1 MQKLR
6 FSFYKNYAIIHSK
19 VLVEEAEA
27 FMKILLEPG
36 TAEIVEKKS
45 RFIASMC
52 SVSTP
57 EEAQAFI
64 EQVKK
69 KYWDAK
75 HNCSAYVI
83 GKDAQYTRCND
94 DGEPAQTAGLPML
107 EVLLHSEVRNVA
119 VVVTR
124 YFGGTL
130 LGTGGLIR
138 AYGQTVKEAL
148 ANSVIGEE
156 VEGFMLTM
164 ETDYSDVGKVQY
176 LLAQKKITILNSVFE
191 QNVTFE
197 LQMRKEVLQGII
209 DDLVES
215 TAGRIRIKDK
225 KECTFLA
232 ETELADE

>member
-1 MQKLR
+1 
-6 FSFYKNYAIIHSK
+6 
-19 VLVEEAEA
+19 
-27 FMKILLEPG
+27 MKILLEAG
-36 TAEIVEKKS
+36 SAEIVEKKS
-45 RFIASMC
+45 RFIASLC
-52 SVSTP
+52 SVETP

-64 EQVKK
+64 EQIKK

-107 EVLLHSEVRNVA
+107 EVLLHSEVRNIA

-156 VEGFMLTM
+156 AEGYLLTI
-164 ETDYSDVGKVQY
+164 EADYSDVGKVQY
-176 LLAQKKITILNSVFE
+176 LLAQRKISIVNSVFE

-197 LQMRKEVLQGII
+197 LQMQKELLQGIV
-209 DDLVES
+209 DELVETTS
-215 TAGRIRIKDK
+215 GRIIIKEK
-225 KECTFLA
+225 KECTFLI
-232 ETELADE
+232 ETELESDKE

>member
-1 MQKLR
+1 
-6 FSFYKNYAIIHSK
+6 
-19 VLVEEAEA
+19 
-27 FMKILLEPG
+27 MKILLEAG
-36 TAEIVEKKS
+36 NAELVEKKS
-45 RFIASMC
+45 RFIASVC

-57 EEAQAFI
+57 EEAQSFI
-64 EQVKK
+64 EQIKK

-107 EVLLHSEVRNVA
+107 EVLLHSEVRNIV

-138 AYGQTVKEAL
+138 AYGQTVKQAL
-148 ANSVIGEE
+148 ENSVIGEE
-156 VEGFMLTM
+156 VEGY
-164 ETDYSDVGKVQY
+164 EVIIEADYSDVGKVQY
-176 LLAQKKITILNSVFE
+176 LLTQKQITVLNSVYA

-197 LQMRKEVLQGII
+197 LQMQKELLQEVT
-209 DDLVES
+209 DALVEA
-215 TAGRIRIKDK
+215 TCGRILIKDK
-225 KECTFLA
+225 KECTFVA
-232 ETELADE
+232 QTEI

>member
-1 MQKLR
+1 
-6 FSFYKNYAIIHSK
+6 
-19 VLVEEAEA
+19 
-27 FMKILLEPG
+27 MKILLEAG
-36 TAEIVEKKS
+36 NAELVEKKS
-45 RFIASMC
+45 RFIASVC

-57 EEAQAFI
+57 EEAQSFI
-64 EQVKK
+64 EQIKK

-107 EVLLHSEVRNVA
+107 EVLLHSEVRNIV

-138 AYGQTVKEAL
+138 AYGQTVKQAL
-148 ANSVIGEE
+148 ENSVIGEE
-156 VEGFMLTM
+156 IEGY
-164 ETDYSDVGKVQY
+164 EVIIEADYSDVGKVQY
-176 LLAQKKITILNSVFE
+176 LLTQKQITVLNSVYA

-197 LQMRKEVLQGII
+197 LQMQKELLQEVT
-209 DDLVES
+209 DALVEA
-215 TAGRIRIKDK
+215 TCGRILIKDK
-225 KECTFLA
+225 KECTFVA
-232 ETELADE
+232 KTEI

>member
-1 MQKLR
+1 
-6 FSFYKNYAIIHSK
+6 
-19 VLVEEAEA
+19 
-27 FMKILLEPG
+27 MKILLEAG
-36 TAEIVEKKS
+36 NAELVEKKS
-45 RFIASMC
+45 RFIASVC

-57 EEAQAFI
+57 EEAQSFI
-64 EQVKK
+64 EQIKK

-107 EVLLHSEVRNVA
+107 EVLLHSEVRNIV

-138 AYGQTVKEAL
+138 AYGQTVKQAL
-148 ANSVIGEE
+148 ENSVIGEE
-156 VEGFMLTM
+156 VEGYEVII

-176 LLAQKKITILNSVFE
+176 LLTQKQITVLNSVYA

-197 LQMRKEVLQGII
+197 LQMQKELLQEVT
-209 DDLVES
+209 DALVEA
-215 TAGRIRIKDK
+215 TCGRILIKDK
-225 KECTFLA
+225 KECTFVA
-232 ETELADE
+232 KTEI

>member
-1 MQKLR
+1 
-6 FSFYKNYAIIHSK
+6 
-19 VLVEEAEA
+19 
-27 FMKILLEPG
+27 MKILLKPG
-36 TAEIVEKKS
+36 SAEVVEKKS
-45 RFIASMC
+45 RFIASMS

-107 EVLLHSEVRNVA
+107 EVLLHSQVRNIV

-138 AYGQTVKEAL
+138 AYGQTVKAAL

-156 VEGFMLTM
+156 VEGFMLTI
-164 ETDYSDVGKVQY
+164 EADYTDVGKVQY
-176 LLAQKKITILNSVFE
+176 LLAQKNITIINSLFE
-191 QNVTFE
+191 QTVTFE
-197 LQMRKEVLQGII
+197 LQMKKDALQEITDELI
-209 DDLVES
+209 EN

-232 ETELADE
+232 ASELSED

>member
-1 MQKLR
+1 
-6 FSFYKNYAIIHSK
+6 
-19 VLVEEAEA
+19 
-27 FMKILLEPG
+27 MKILLEAG
-36 TAEIVEKKS
+36 SAEIVEKKS
-45 RFIASMC
+45 RFIAS
-52 SVSTP
+52 VAIATTP

-107 EVLLHSEVRNVA
+107 EVLLHSEVRNIV

-148 ANSVIGEE
+148 ANCIIGEE
-156 VEGFMLTM
+156 VEGYQVTI
-164 ETDYSDVGKVQY
+164 ETDYSDVGKIQY
-176 LLAQKKITILNSVFE
+176 LLGQKQITVLNSEYGGTVHF
-191 QNVTFE
+191 T
-197 LQMRKEVLQGII
+197 LQMHAERLQEII
-209 DDLVES
+209 DELIEA
-215 TAGRIRIKDK
+215 TCGRVMIKDK
-225 KECTFLA
+225 KSCRFIE
-232 ETELADE
+232 ETSVSG

>member
-1 MQKLR
+1 
-6 FSFYKNYAIIHSK
+6 
-19 VLVEEAEA
+19 
-27 FMKILLEPG
+27 MKILLEAG
-36 TAEIVEKKS
+36 NAELVEKKS
-45 RFIASMC
+45 RFIASVC

-57 EEAQAFI
+57 EEAQSFI
-64 EQVKK
+64 EQIKK

-107 EVLLHSEVRNVA
+107 EVLLHSEVRNIV

-138 AYGQTVKEAL
+138 AYGQTVKQAL
-148 ANSVIGEE
+148 ENSVIGEE
-156 VEGFMLTM
+156 VEGY
-164 ETDYSDVGKVQY
+164 EVIIEADYSDVGKVQY
-176 LLAQKKITILNSVFE
+176 LLTQKQITVLNSVYA

-197 LQMRKEVLQGII
+197 LQMQKELLQEVT
-209 DDLVES
+209 DALVEA
-215 TAGRIRIKDK
+215 TCGRILIKDK
-225 KECTFLA
+225 KECTFVA
-232 ETELADE
+232 KTEIQKEQI

>member
-1 MQKLR
+1 
-6 FSFYKNYAIIHSK
+6 
-19 VLVEEAEA
+19 
-27 FMKILLEPG
+27 MKILLEAG
-36 TAEIVEKKS
+36 SAEIIEKKS
-45 RFIASMC
+45 RFIASLC

-57 EEAQAFI
+57 EDAQAFI
-64 EQVKK
+64 EQTKK

-148 ANSVIGEE
+148 ANSRIGEE
-156 VEGFMLTM
+156 VEGFLLTI
-164 ETDYSDVGKVQY
+164 EADYADVGKIQY
-176 LLAQKKITILNSVFE
+176 LLAQQKITVVNSLFA
-191 QNVTFE
+191 QSVTFE
-197 LQMRKEVLQGII
+197 LQMQKDMLQGIT
-209 DDLVES
+209 DELVEA
-215 TAGRIRIKDK
+215 TCGRVIIKEK
-225 KECTFLA
+225 RECTFLA
-232 ETELADE
+232 ESAPGEQ

>member
-1 MQKLR
+1 
-6 FSFYKNYAIIHSK
+6 
-19 VLVEEAEA
+19 
-27 FMKILLEPG
+27 MKILLEAG
-36 TAEIVEKKS
+36 NAELVEKKS
-45 RFIASMC
+45 RFIASVC

-57 EEAQAFI
+57 EEAQSFI
-64 EQVKK
+64 EQIKK

-107 EVLLHSEVRNVA
+107 EVLLHSEVRNIV

-138 AYGQTVKEAL
+138 AYGQTVKQAL
-148 ANSVIGEE
+148 ENSVIGEE
-156 VEGFMLTM
+156 VEGY
-164 ETDYSDVGKVQY
+164 EVIIEADYFDVGKVQY
-176 LLAQKKITILNSVFE
+176 LLTQKQITVLNSVYA

-197 LQMRKEVLQGII
+197 LQMQKELLQEVT
-209 DDLVES
+209 DALVEA
-215 TAGRIRIKDK
+215 TCGRILIKDK
-225 KECTFLA
+225 KECTFVA
-232 ETELADE
+232 KTEIQKEQI

>member
-1 MQKLR
+1 
-6 FSFYKNYAIIHSK
+6 
-19 VLVEEAEA
+19 
-27 FMKILLEPG
+27 MKILLEPG

-138 AYGQTVKEAL
+138 AYGKATTEGIAAANVRATVQ
-148 ANSVIGEE
+148 
-156 VEGFMLTM
+156 
-164 ETDYSDVGKVQY
+164 D
-176 LLAQKKITILNSVFE
+176 
-191 QNVTFE
+191 
-197 LQMRKEVLQGII
+197 
-209 DDLVES
+209 
-215 TAGRIRIKDK
+215 
-225 KECTFLA
+225 
-232 ETELADE
+232 

>member
-1 MQKLR
+1 
-6 FSFYKNYAIIHSK
+6 
-19 VLVEEAEA
+19 
-27 FMKILLEPG
+27 MKILLEPG
-36 TAEIVEKKS
+36 SAEVVEKKS
-45 RFIASMC
+45 RFIASMS

-107 EVLLHSEVRNVA
+107 EVLLHSQVRNIV

-138 AYGQTVKEAL
+138 AYGQTVKAAL
-148 ANSVIGEE
+148 ENSVIGEE
-156 VEGFMLTM
+156 VEGFMLTV
-164 ETDYSDVGKVQY
+164 EADYSDVGKVQY
-176 LLAQKKITILNSVFE
+176 LLAQKNITIINSLFE
-191 QNVTFE
+191 QTVTFE
-197 LQMRKEVLQGII
+197 LQMKKDALQEITDELI
-209 DDLVES
+209 EN

-232 ETELADE
+232 ESELSED

>member
-1 MQKLR
+1 
-6 FSFYKNYAIIHSK
+6 
-19 VLVEEAEA
+19 
-27 FMKILLEPG
+27 MKILLEAG
-36 TAEIVEKKS
+36 NAELVEKKS
-45 RFIASMC
+45 RFIASVC

-57 EEAQAFI
+57 EEAQSFI
-64 EQVKK
+64 EQIKK

-107 EVLLHSEVRNVA
+107 EVLLHSEVRNIV

-138 AYGQTVKEAL
+138 AYGQTVKQAL
-148 ANSVIGEE
+148 ENSVIGEE
-156 VEGFMLTM
+156 VEGY
-164 ETDYSDVGKVQY
+164 EVIIEADYSDVGKVQY
-176 LLAQKKITILNSVFE
+176 LLTQKQITVLNSVYA

-197 LQMRKEVLQGII
+197 LQMQKELLREVT
-209 DDLVES
+209 DALVEA
-215 TAGRIRIKDK
+215 TCGRILIKDK
-225 KECTFLA
+225 KECTFVA
-232 ETELADE
+232 KTEIQKEQI